1 MGLTRLEKESAR
13 DERHG
18 VFLGLAGWE
27 REREREGIESSE
39 GSVKG
44 SLAVNPSKHFSR
56 GWSCTRTFSLSLS
69 LSLSLFPSFFCPYPT
84 SLSLSLMQIQSYLT
98 FLSLKCPHCI
108 HLFFYILMCLRLCHA
123 MHIKHTYMITIKFN
137 HYCLFLSIT
146 TVTDIRNI
154 IYYNQHFE

>member
-69 LSLSLFPSFFCPYPT
+69 SRHSFVPT
-84 SLSLSLMQIQSYLT
+84 LRLSLSLSLMQIQSYLT